1 MAITKEIEIKVNT
14 SGADTNIEKI
24 NNLFKEV
31 NKSVSDAEKTSE
43 ALRDEL
49 NKLQKEMA
57 SGNLSGSEFDAAT
70 KRAGEL
76 KNSISEVSKNVGIL
90 STSTQKLDAFI
101 SFGTSIAGAFSVAQG
116 ALGAFGSENKK
127 VNEAI
132 LKVQSSLAMLNG
144 VQAIANT
151 LKKDSALM
159 TELQTASTTALTIA
173 QKAYAVVVGS
183 STGALKLFRMALI
196 STGIG
201 ALVVS
206 IGLLVANFEKVSAW
220 VTDLIDKF
228 GGWRKVLMFVSP
240 PIYLIIKAL
249 EMLGIIDDEA
259 TAKAKANAEE
269 RIKANRKE
277 SLELDKKRKS
287 TEEYYDFEIR
297 KAKASGK
304 NTEEVE
310 KQKRTALL
318 ATLKAQNELEKSWI
332 KTSKATEEDVKRWN
346 ERQKQIKTLL
356 QELEVA
362 DLEANKAR
370 QDKAKELSKEAE
382 KRAEDNRKLKE
393 SEQKALLAIEENF
406 KKQQQDLNDKTDEQ
420 RLATARKRQLREIEQ
435 MKGTEADKQKARLEV
450 ENFYDLKDAELKAT
464 KKKEAEDKE
473 KERQAKIT
481 EIQQEFSLKRRE
493 LEAVTEEEKKAV
505 ELERIDI
512 ERKKKEQELIEL
524 QVSEEQR
531 LEILKSFGLRKE
543 EVEKKFEADALAREK
558 AVASA
563 KLDIAKQTLQLI
575 SEVAGKGSKIG
586 KGLAIAQ
593 ATISGIEGVQNAYS
607 TAQKSPITAGF
618 PAYPY
623 IQAGLAGAFSALQI
637 KKIMSTDP
645 SGKSAPSNVGSG
657 GGDGA
662 SAPAPQFNLVGSTGV
677 NQIASQIGQDQQPQ
691 RAYVVSSDVTTQQ
704 ALDRNT
710 VQNAT
715 LG

>member
-57 SGNLSGSEFDAAT
+57 SGNLSGSEFDVAT

-116 ALGAFGSENKK
+116 AMGAFGSENEK

-173 QKAYAVVVGS
+173 QKAYAVVVGT

-201 ALVVS
+201 ALVVG
-206 IGLLVANFEKVSAW
+206 IGLLVANFEKVSAF

-382 KRAEDNRKLKE
+382 KRAEDNRKIRE

-406 KKQQQDLNDKTDEQ
+406 KKQEQDLNDKTDEQ

-450 ENFYDLKDAELKAT
+450 EKFYDLKDAELKAT

-493 LEAVTEEEKKAV
+493 LEAVTEEEKKAI
-505 ELERIDI
+505 ELEKIDI
-512 ERKKKEQELIEL
+512 ERQKKEQELIDL

-543 EVEKKFEADALAREK
+543 EVEKKFEEDALAREK

-618 PAYPY
+618 PAYPV

-645 SGKSAPSNVGSG
+645 SGKSAPSAVG
-657 GGDGA
+657 GGGGGGG

>member
-116 ALGAFGSENKK
+116 AMGAFGSENKK

-318 ATLKAQNELEKSWI
+318 AN
-332 KTSKATEEDVKRWN
+332 
-346 ERQKQIKTLL
+346 
-356 QELEVA
+356 
-362 DLEANKAR
+362 
-370 QDKAKELSKEAE
+370 
-382 KRAEDNRKLKE
+382 
-393 SEQKALLAIEENF
+393 
-406 KKQQQDLNDKTDEQ
+406 
-420 RLATARKRQLREIEQ
+420 
-435 MKGTEADKQKARLEV
+435 
-450 ENFYDLKDAELKAT
+450 
-464 KKKEAEDKE
+464 
-473 KERQAKIT
+473 
-481 EIQQEFSLKRRE
+481 
-493 LEAVTEEEKKAV
+493 
-505 ELERIDI
+505 
-512 ERKKKEQELIEL
+512 
-524 QVSEEQR
+524 
-531 LEILKSFGLRKE
+531 
-543 EVEKKFEADALAREK
+543 
-558 AVASA
+558 
-563 KLDIAKQTLQLI
+563 
-575 SEVAGKGSKIG
+575 
-586 KGLAIAQ
+586 
-593 ATISGIEGVQNAYS
+593 
-607 TAQKSPITAGF
+607 
-618 PAYPY
+618 
-623 IQAGLAGAFSALQI
+623 
-637 KKIMSTDP
+637 
-645 SGKSAPSNVGSG
+645 
-657 GGDGA
+657 
-662 SAPAPQFNLVGSTGV
+662 
-677 NQIASQIGQDQQPQ
+677 
-691 RAYVVSSDVTTQQ
+691 
-704 ALDRNT
+704 
-710 VQNAT
+710 
-715 LG
+715 